1 MRRTF
6 LFALL
11 WAVAAAQAADGP
23 RSLTLATDQQRLLGI
38 GTAPVETARMLST
51 PGLVGTVQLPLAG
64 TAAVASPYAGRALT
78 VAVDE
83 GDAVSAG
90 QALAT
95 IASREY
101 AEARAALTVKQA
113 QLDLARR
120 VEARDAELLAAGVIP
135 AARAEAS
142 RAARATAAADLGALA
157 ATVGD
162 VTPAPNAPA
171 AFRLLAPVGG
181 RVVERRIAVGEAL
194 DALAVA
200 FVVAGD
206 EGWRLEAQVPLA
218 LAASIGEGATLTV
231 GDLVVPISGRAL
243 GVDPSTQRVRV
254 RAALPAGSGFA
265 PGQQLKVTLDL
276 PAPADARAVPR
287 AAVSRMAERAFVF
300 VARGDSFLWT
310 PVEVLGESGAQ
321 SVIRGSLEAGERV
334 VVSGIAALKAQLAD

>member
-11 WAVAAAQAADGP
+11 WAVAAARAADGP
-23 RSLTLATDQQRLLGI
+23 RSVTLATEQQRLLGI
-38 GTAPVETARMLST
+38 STAAVDAARTLST
-51 PGLVGTVQLPLAG
+51 SGLVATVQLPLAG

-83 GDAVSAG
+83 GDTVTAG
-90 QALAT
+90 QVLAT

-101 AEARAALTVKQA
+101 AEARAALTGKQA
-113 QLDLARR
+113 ELELARR

-162 VTPAPNAPA
+162 VTPAPNAQA

-200 FVVAGD
+200 FVVTGD
-206 EGWRLEAQVPLA
+206 ESWRLEAQVPLA
-218 LAASIGEGATLTV
+218 LAAAIGEGATLAV
-231 GDLVVPISGRAL
+231 GEWTVPISGRAL
-243 GVDPSTQRVRV
+243 GVDPSTQRLRV
-254 RAALPAGSGFA
+254 RAALPAGSGLA
-265 PGQQLKVTLDL
+265 PGQQLTVTLNL

-287 AAVSRMAERAFVF
+287 DAVSRVAEQAYVF
-300 VARGDSFLWT
+300 VARDTRFLWT
-310 PVEVLGESGAQ
+310 PVEVLGESGAL
-321 SVIRGSLEAGERV
+321 SVIRGPLEQGERV